1 MRLIFVFDCMSCTVV
16 SVLTYCFCVGD
27 EEMQLGEIRREI
39 RGDAYNKVKVTHGIE
54 DALWISA
61 C

>member
-1 MRLIFVFDCMSCTVV
+1 
-16 SVLTYCFCVGD
+16 
-27 EEMQLGEIRREI
+27 MQLGEIHREI

-61 C
+61 R